1 MAIHHILQR
10 FVATRPHLSFAI
22 ALGVAVGLFV
32 PGTISPVMRALI
44 GWNAAIWPYMLAML
58 AVIVRADHQKVRQVA
73 VRQYESAG
81 MVLAGLVVAAA
92 MSVTAIVAE
101 LGKTGALDN
110 SAPALRYGFTALTV
124 FGSWFLLGMLFSFH
138 YAHVFYHAAPDKL
151 PLQFPLKEDDPNYWD
166 FLYFSFTIAV
176 AVQTSDVQVMTR
188 TMRKLVL
195 AQSILS
201 FFFNLAVLGLCIN
214 IAAGLMNN

>member
-1 MAIHHILQR
+1 MALHRILQR
-10 FVATRPHLSFAI
+10 FVASRPHLSITI
-22 ALGVAVGLFV
+22 AVGVAVGLMV
-32 PGTISPVMRALI
+32 PSAVSPVMRALI
-44 GWNAAIWPYMLAML
+44 GWNAAIWPYMLAMF
-58 AVIVRADHQKVRQVA
+58 AVIVRADHQKVRQLA

-81 MVLAGLVVAAA
+81 MVLVGLIIAAA
-92 MSVTAIVAE
+92 MSMTAVVAE
-101 LGKTGALDN
+101 LGKSGALDS

-138 YAHVFYHAAPDKL
+138 YAHIFYHAPPDKR
-151 PLQFPLKEDDPNYWD
+151 PLQFPLKDDEPNYWD

-176 AVQTSDVQVMTR
+176 AAQTADVQVMTR
-188 TMRKLVL
+188 AMRKVVL
-195 AQSILS
+195 GQQLLS